1 MVFSF
6 QHVYSLATLA
16 IIFHYFLATDD
27 GARQVALDRGDN
39 PISPSVHHP
48 LNIRYRFHDCSTR
61 LNFTTFLQNFL
72 RNFSDFFL
80 ILVIVKPYDIQ
91 EIRTTDMINVESI

>member
-6 QHVYSLATLA
+6 QHVYSWATLA

-27 GARQVALDRGDN
+27 GARQVALDRDH

-48 LNIRYRFHDCSTR
+48 LNVLYGFHDC
-61 LNFTTFLQNFL
+61 LNRPNLLTYQYKVYN
-72 RNFSDFFL
+72 
-80 ILVIVKPYDIQ
+80 
-91 EIRTTDMINVESI
+91 

>member
-48 LNIRYRFHDCSTR
+48 LNIRYRFHDRPTR
-61 LNFTTFLQNFL
+61 LNFPKNFL
-72 RNFSDFFL
+72 RNFSDFFFNSSDCQT
-80 ILVIVKPYDIQ
+80 I
-91 EIRTTDMINVESI
+91 

>member
-48 LNIRYRFHDCSTR
+48 LNIRYRFHDCPTR
-61 LNFTTFLQNFL
+61 PNFPTSPIEFAKIYFC
-72 RNFSDFFL
+72 FFL

>member
-1 MVFSF
+1 MTILWTFMVFSF

-48 LNIRYRFHDCSTR
+48 LNILYKF
-61 LNFTTFLQNFL
+61 
-72 RNFSDFFL
+72 
-80 ILVIVKPYDIQ
+80 P
-91 EIRTTDMINVESI
+91 

>member
-48 LNIRYRFHDCSTR
+48 LNIRYRFHDWSTR
-61 LNFTTFLQNFL
+61 LNFTTAE
-72 RNFSDFFL
+72 FSKKFF
-80 ILVIVKPYDIQ
+80 
-91 EIRTTDMINVESI
+91 